1 MHQVTPLMEHCRFA
15 MALTGPPQEVV
26 VVSPDAARWRA
37 RSLLSAVGHFI
48 WEVSADLL
56 RAVWLTI
63 LFAPLAV
70 LAPFALQYNMRRQ
83 EWMELLRC
91 DLYTIAC
98 LCQLK

>member
-1 MHQVTPLMEHCRFA
+1 

-26 VVSPDAARWRA
+26 VVSPGVAARWRA

-63 LFAPLAV
+63 LFGPLAVMAPLA
-70 LAPFALQYNMRRQ
+70 LQYDIRRH

-91 DLYTIAC
+91 DMFTEHC
-98 LCQLK
+98 